1 MQSSKAPLLLLAAML
16 LSASMAHARTSNL
29 QGATDAMNVRACIA
43 LKYSAL
49 PDRYYDC
56 VKQALAFNKAAENSG
71 TIVLADSIELSA
83 GNANTATPSVTLRL
97 AQNTTTEVINNG
109 VAQTPRVISR
119 PQLVTDEPSNS
130 DPVTAPSTSTE
141 ENAQTDTLPAWLP
154 EPAKA
159 WLGSVLSER
168 QLELLGRNWLYGLL
182 AIGALILLPLLLRL
196 ISSTRR
202 RGRYAHTGDY
212 APADARQTD
221 NLFDDLDFGELDVAD
236 KNTKKEESRTRG
248 DDKEV
253 GENKHQASS
262 AAETSTEQTET
273 NAGEGISV
281 ASESIGRESVARESV
296 ATDEDISDHD
306 DTALLPESS
315 LDVQTAQATQGQE
328 PVDVLETETAETPH
342 TAESIATSSTV
353 NTTGSS
359 ETSASTRTNT
369 QNDLQGSPAALS
381 AAGATAP
388 THESVNLSDD
398 RSDRSYSNSGDN
410 GNGASIHAASDES
423 DDANEVPSGRRPL
436 TRFGSWLHD
445 LPLESGKPA
454 SMEAF
459 MYWVSYSDGN
469 IKPGLAEE
477 LAEAE
482 ELDDHGRIKK
492 AVLSFKPEVLDDIL
506 LSLGKHLDSDAKRSF
521 LDLMLAVLVNNSQ
534 PTAVQNLLFRFYADY
549 TGMGVTHLNE
559 RFEAAF
565 ASELP
570 GIPRPDRAQWWD
582 QQSDTLTESTFTN
595 AIDINLQ
602 TFGLNRSATAE
613 DIDTA
618 YRLAEKRHD
627 PANFKA
633 LGEKEQALAERS
645 FNKYRKS
652 HELLTEI
659 EA

>member
-1 MQSSKAPLLLLAAML
+1 M
-16 LSASMAHARTSNL
+16 TY
-29 QGATDAMNVRACIA
+29 RAVQQ
-43 LKYSAL
+43 LYRL
-49 PDRYYDC
+49 P
-56 VKQALAFNKAAENSG
+56 
-71 TIVLADSIELSA
+71 VL
-83 GNANTATPSVTLRL
+83 P
-97 AQNTTTEVINNG
+97 
-109 VAQTPRVISR
+109 
-119 PQLVTDEPSNS
+119 PQL
-130 DPVTAPSTSTE
+130 
-141 ENAQTDTLPAWLP
+141 
-154 EPAKA
+154 
-159 WLGSVLSER
+159 
-168 QLELLGRNWLYGLL
+168 
-182 AIGALILLPLLLRL
+182 
-196 ISSTRR
+196 
-202 RGRYAHTGDY
+202 
-212 APADARQTD
+212 
-221 NLFDDLDFGELDVAD
+221 
-236 KNTKKEESRTRG
+236 
-248 DDKEV
+248 
-253 GENKHQASS
+253 
-262 AAETSTEQTET
+262 
-273 NAGEGISV
+273 
-281 ASESIGRESVARESV
+281 
-296 ATDEDISDHD
+296 
-306 DTALLPESS
+306 
-315 LDVQTAQATQGQE
+315 
-328 PVDVLETETAETPH
+328 
-342 TAESIATSSTV
+342 
-353 NTTGSS
+353 
-359 ETSASTRTNT
+359 
-369 QNDLQGSPAALS
+369 
-381 AAGATAP
+381 
-388 THESVNLSDD
+388 
-398 RSDRSYSNSGDN
+398 N

-469 IKPGLAEE
+469 M
-477 LAEAE
+477 
-482 ELDDHGRIKK
+482 RIKK